1 MGRWRQ
7 GAGWFLTVLTLVS
20 HVTAPFAHGAM
31 AHSPFAS
38 GGFARIGQD
47 YCVADPARSPVTPIP
62 ATKSQQCLIC
72 LAFQLENKLLPPPL
86 STIPAQVVLAD
97 RVLFLSIEATPGAVE
112 RFRLPP
118 SHAPP
123 TTSA

>member
-7 GAGWFLTVLTLVS
+7 CVGWFLTVLTLFS
-20 HVTAPFAHGAM
+20 HITAPFAHGAM
-31 AHSPFAS
+31 AHAPFAS
-38 GGFARIGQD
+38 GGLAHIGRD

-72 LAFQLENKLLPPPL
+72 AAFQLENKLLPPPL
-86 STIPAQVVLAD
+86 SAVPAQVVLAD
-97 RVLFLSIEATPGAVE
+97 VVLFLSVEATPRAVE
-112 RFRLPP
+112 RFRFPP